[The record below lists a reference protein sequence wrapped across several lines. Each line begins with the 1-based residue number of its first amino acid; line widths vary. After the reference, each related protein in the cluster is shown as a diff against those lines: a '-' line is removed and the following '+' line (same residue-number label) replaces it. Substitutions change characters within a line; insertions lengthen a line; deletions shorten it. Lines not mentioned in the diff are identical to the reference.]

1 MHQHRREM
9 EQTKKGNQRQ
19 TQSLIRVD
27 LKAMA
32 TMTIY
37 ESSRCGVC
45 RQVVPRLRRMAERR
59 GVKVEVVN
67 VDNCTE
73 ERCREVKA
81 VPTVMVDGRE
91 VRDMKQLAELL
102 K

>member
-1 MHQHRREM
+1 M
-9 EQTKKGNQRQ
+9 T
-19 TQSLIRVD
+19 
-27 LKAMA
+27 

-37 ESSRCGVC
+37 KSEKCGVC
-45 RQVVPRLRRMAERR
+45 RQIVPRLEAYARRKGM
-59 GVKVEVVN
+59 KVEVVN